1 MFNIGTRLTTLI
13 IAATTNPSPIP
24 DRKRI
29 ERVPAVFSGIIFVLK
44 TKILIR
50 DVIVRHTRYVPSYR
64 RWGRRGGRRR
74 RRWWSGWRCGALWST
89 TIQGATRDGF
99 PIPERRTMIVGRV
112 PAVYAKTILRHKT
125 IILLRIVHWCY
136 RRRWSGWGRCWAHW
150 TTIAIAMTTLPFPI
164 PVRQMIFRIPA
175 VFPRIIFVMETKIL
189 TRIVPRR
196 RYGGKRCRR
205 WSGWRC
211 GAHGTTIIIVM
222 RTLLHPIPDRN
233 YFGRVPAEF
242 ADRIGVQK
250 TIILRR
256 IVHWCCRQRWRG

>member
-164 PVRQMIFRIPA
+164 PDRKIIGGVPTVFVSIVVVRK
-175 VFPRIIFVMETKIL
+175 TKIL
-189 TRIVPRR
+189 TRIVHHRR
-196 RYGGKRCRR
+196 CLIVTEKKSRR
-205 WSGWRC
+205 ETTRPAATAATRINHRE
-211 GAHGTTIIIVM
+211 GAEQNTRRDHCAHSRNTV
-222 RTLLHPIPDRN
+222 LLCCCHPILT
-233 YFGRVPAEF
+233 
-242 ADRIGVQK
+242 Q
-250 TIILRR
+250 
-256 IVHWCCRQRWRG
+256 